1 MIAHDCV
8 TVSKLLHAYASV
20 RIMSLTSHHPVVVVL
35 CATYYLNSGSMVL
48 VNTVEGQTSWQ
59 SAKLK
64 TELEML

>member
-1 MIAHDCV
+1 MGNYLHPDWTPPEHIAEQLV
-8 TVSKLLHAYASV
+8 TWLKD
-20 RIMSLTSHHPVVVVL
+20 PVQRPP
-35 CATYYLNSGSMVL
+35 SGSIVL